1 MPINPATIAGGIGL
15 ASAGIGLLGGGK
27 RSTEPAVPSDVQGIR
42 GGQTNFLEQFMQALQ
57 SGNLEQFIQGSFGNI
72 GVDQTANQKQA
83 SGGISQ
89 FLNQQSPEARA
100 LGATEGALTGIANQN
115 SGQGIIDALQ
125 PGFER
130 NLGLANQAGGRFGS
144 ANAVLR
150 SRAVDDFNL
159 LSNQALQQGQ
169 QNQIS
174 ASQILG
180 MLSGQAG
187 QADFGRLLQQFG
199 IGTQEAGQADI
210 ETQRR
215 LGLGTGLFGQA
226 NQAAF
231 NVPNVQNPSA
241 LEQFGGIA
249 GNTAGIF
256 NALGGVF
263 GGNQRSTGV
272 TDQQISG
279 VFGGSPDNPFNI
291 NPRVIPGSRPSLKPG
306 TTP

>member
-1 MPINPATIAGGIGL
+1 LAG
-15 ASAGIGLLGGGK
+15 
-27 RSTEPAVPSDVQGIR
+27 
-42 GGQTNFLEQFMQALQ
+42 FLQNA
-57 SGNLEQFIQGSFGNI
+57 FGNF
-72 GVDQTANQKQA
+72 GVGQTANQQQA

-100 LGATEGALTGIANQN
+100 LGQLSGPLLGIANQN

-125 PGFER
+125 PGFEQ
-130 NLGLANQAGGRFGS
+130 NLALANQQGGRFSSG
-144 ANAVLR
+144 NLR
-150 SRAVDDFNL
+150 LRGQALDDFNL

-169 QNQIS
+169 QNQIN

-199 IGTQEAGQADI
+199 IGTQEAQQGDI

-215 LGLGTGLFGQA
+215 LGLGTGLFGLA

-231 NVPNVQNPSA
+231 NVPTVQNPSA

-256 NALGGVF
+256 NALGGTF
-263 GGNQRSTGV
+263 GGNQRGLPPAPNVPIGEIDAAVNPNNLTGV
-272 TDQQISG
+272 PSP
-279 VFGGSPDNPFNI
+279 FGF
-291 NPRVIPGSRPSLKPG
+291 
-306 TTP
+306 

>member
-1 MPINPATIAGGIGL
+1 MIG
-15 ASAGIGLLGGGK
+15 ALGGGK
-27 RSTEPAVPSDVQGIR
+27 RSTQPAVPSDVAGIR

-72 GVDQTANQKQA
+72 GVPQTGLQQQA

-89 FLNQQSPEARA
+89 FLNQQSPEART
-100 LGATEGALTGIANQN
+100 LQESRGALSGIVNQN

-130 NLGLANQAGGRFGS
+130 NLSLANQQGGRFGS

-150 SRAVDDFNL
+150 SRALDDFNL

-169 QNQIS
+169 QNQIG
-174 ASQILG
+174 AAQILG

-187 QADFGRLLQQFG
+187 TADFGRLLQGFG
-199 IGTQEAGQADI
+199 VGTQQAGQADI

-231 NVPNVQNPSA
+231 NVPSVQQPSA
-241 LEQFGGIA
+241 LEQFSGAA
-249 GNTAGIF
+249 GSAVGIF

-263 GGNQRSTGV
+263 GGNQRS
-272 TDQQISG
+272 I
-279 VFGGSPDNPFNI
+279 
-291 NPRVIPGSRPSLKPG
+291 
-306 TTP
+306 TT

>member
-1 MPINPATIAGGIGL
+1 
-15 ASAGIGLLGGGK
+15 
-27 RSTEPAVPSDVQGIR
+27 
-42 GGQTNFLEQFMQALQ
+42 MQALQ

-72 GVDQTANQKQA
+72 GVGQTANQQQA

-100 LGATEGALTGIANQN
+100 LESTRGALTGIANQN

-130 NLGLANQAGGRFGS
+130 GLATANQAGGRFGS

-150 SRAVDDFNL
+150 SRALDDFNL

-169 QNQIS
+169 QNQIG

-199 IGTQEAGQADI
+199 IGSQEAAQGDI

-215 LGLGTGLFGQA
+215 LGLGTGLFGVA

-231 NVPNVQNPSA
+231 NVPNVTNPSA

-249 GNTAGIF
+249 ANSAGIF

-263 GGNQRSTGV
+263 GGNQRT
-272 TDQQISG
+272 T
-279 VFGGSPDNPFNI
+279 
-291 NPRVIPGSRPSLKPG
+291 
-306 TTP
+306 TTPTNPDAGDPNEPFPGPPGLFGI

>member
-1 MPINPATIAGGIGL
+1 MDALKSGTL
-15 ASAGIGLLGGGK
+15 DQFLQ
-27 RSTEPAVPSDVQGIR
+27 QGF
-42 GGQTNFLEQFMQALQ
+42 GAL
-57 SGNLEQFIQGSFGNI
+57 
-72 GVDQTANQKQA
+72 GVDFTANQKQA

-100 LGATEGALTGIANQN
+100 LDESRGALGGIINQN
-115 SGQGIIDALQ
+115 SGQGIIEQLQ

-130 NLGLANQAGGRFGS
+130 GLATANQSGGRFGS

-150 SRAVDDFNL
+150 SRALDDFNL

-169 QNQIS
+169 QNQIG

-199 IGTQEAGQADI
+199 IGSQEAAQGDI

-241 LEQFGGIA
+241 LEQFGGIP
-249 GNTAGIF
+249 GN
-256 NALGGVF
+256 
-263 GGNQRSTGV
+263 
-272 TDQQISG
+272 
-279 VFGGSPDNPFNI
+279 
-291 NPRVIPGSRPSLKPG
+291 
-306 TTP
+306 